1 MNGNVPAVGSGNRAR
16 FARLAGLKRSLVDI
30 PVRRF
35 QDLKIRKKLIW
46 TYIIVV
52 LIPIFMVGMILTNG
66 MRDMAIEQAIKEACT
81 NTDRIQLRLNE
92 LTNRVTEISDRIY
105 FSARTRRSFRP
116 ITKPGGAS
124 YGNISISASL
134 RNTGA
139 IMRKYVI

>member
-92 LTNRVTEISDRIY
+92 LTNRVTEISTGY
-105 FSARTRRSFRP
+105 TSAPGPGDPSTDYKTRWGVVR
-116 ITKPGGAS
+116 
-124 YGNISISASL
+124 NISISASL